1 MDVREK
7 LVELIAQKVCETW
20 SGTCDQWLPHDC
32 GKCYAN
38 DCHISEIADHL
49 ISNGVTVQDGKPLD
63 AFLHPVD
70 AYKGLKAK
78 YLVFKADTG
87 ERVGNCFVLRPDKDP
102 AAVEAIRAYARATNN
117 ETLADDIYN
126 WVGKSEPVQ
135 EWISVNDRLPDDEQ
149 EVLVIANGW
158 GERLV
163 YVGSHKRVEAQ
174 KSWLTGITNKSSEW
188 LLWGWSYLKEPMVTH
203 WMPLPQPPKGE

>member
-7 LVELIAQKVCETW
+7 LVELLSEKCMETCKQRKGYVCSVDE
-20 SGTCDQWLPHDC
+20 CRRCKEKCC
-32 GKCYAN
+32 GFY
-38 DCHISEIADHL
+38 ADHL
-49 ISNGVTVQDGKPLD
+49 IANGVTVQDGKPLD

-102 AAVEAIRAYARATNN
+102 AAVEAIRAYASATDN
-117 ETLADDIYN
+117 ETLAEDIYN
-126 WVGKSEPVQ
+126 LVGKGEPVK
-135 EWISVNDRLPDDEQ
+135 EWISVEDRLPSDEQ
-149 EVLVIANGW
+149 DVLVIAHGW
-158 GERLV
+158 GGRLV

-203 WMPLPQPPKGE
+203 WMPLPKPPEGE